1 MKTFKITY
9 LSGNSLLTKGNT
21 VEQVAKEAWEAIAK
35 FAIGRPHVGIKS
47 IEEVSK

>member
-9 LSGNSLLTKGNT
+9 LSGQSLLTIGT
-21 VEQVAKEAWEAIAK
+21 DVEQVAKEAWKAIAQ

-47 IEEVSK
+47 VEQVSK